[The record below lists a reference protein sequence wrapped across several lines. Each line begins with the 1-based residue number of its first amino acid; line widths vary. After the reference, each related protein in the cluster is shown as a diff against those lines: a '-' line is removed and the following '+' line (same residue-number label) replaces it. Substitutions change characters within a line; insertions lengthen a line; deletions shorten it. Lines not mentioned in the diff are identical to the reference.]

1 MVRYLKIFVIVS
13 MLLAGCLGCS
23 NSQKNVMQTVDLKSI
38 AAEETAEEKAS
49 DAIEIK
55 VEQISDD
62 NISAI
67 EEPIEESEIFVY
79 VCGAVQNAGVYS
91 FPESTRV
98 YEAIMQAGGYAEGAA
113 EEYLNQAE
121 IVYDGQRVYVPTAK
135 EVEEEKIA
143 FVAEENAKAISH
155 TAVNEN
161 ASNLI
166 NINTAT
172 AEQLMTLSGVG
183 ESKAKSIISYREING
198 VFIEIEDIMKVEG
211 IKEGMFAKIKNAIT
225 VR

>member
-1 MVRYLKIFVIVS
+1 MVRYLRIFVIAS
-13 MLLAGCLGCS
+13 MLLTGCLGCS

-38 AAEETAEEKAS
+38 TAEETTS
-49 DAIEIK
+49 DAIEIN
-55 VEQISDD
+55 VEQVSDD
-62 NISAI
+62 NISAM
-67 EEPIEESEIFVY
+67 EEPIEKAEIFVY

-91 FPESTRV
+91 FPDSTRI

-121 IVYDGQRVYVPTAK
+121 IVYDGQRVYVPTTK
-135 EVEEEKIA
+135 EVEEKKVA
-143 FVAEENAKAISH
+143 FVAEEDVKAISH

-183 ESKAKSIISYREING
+183 EAKAKSIING
-198 VFIEIEDIMKVEG
+198 VFTEIEDIMKVEG